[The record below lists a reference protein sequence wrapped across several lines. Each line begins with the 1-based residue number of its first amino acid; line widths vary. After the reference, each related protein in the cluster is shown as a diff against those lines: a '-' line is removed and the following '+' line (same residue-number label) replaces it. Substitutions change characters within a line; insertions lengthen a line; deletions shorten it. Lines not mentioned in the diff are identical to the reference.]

1 MSENVNSK
9 NQVLEVEVII
19 PEEILKENEELNSL
33 YDSKKKIIR
42 YDIAPE
48 TTEDLKSKLVEMVK
62 TSSTGDLVAFN
73 PIIAAL
79 NYIQSFK
86 EIKYD
91 PEKKNTQDYTDAK
104 VKIGKFN
111 AAVTKT
117 AKAIKDPHNAYTKM
131 LVNLEAL
138 LKQESA
144 NVRSALDTNFK
155 EYLDEEAKKAQ
166 EKLDKKNAATNKIIS
181 DLSEE
186 NAANLEKLKNQA
198 KATRKAEIENI
209 INKVGIDVGLEVP
222 KLNLEGLK
230 AYRDKILNA
239 KMGDPNTPEIE
250 FSSEEKTEFS
260 QAWSTAVLA
269 AVNVIDM
276 AIKSNETSAE
286 NAKIATENE
295 VLKANTP
302 SGVFTVDDDDMPFAV
317 PAPQEA
323 KQPEPEQ
330 PYVPVTDAEKFQAV
344 VDLLEKM
351 DAFSKETYQAIIAFQ
366 FDDLNI
372 QKVQSKLDSSIKN
385 ILDWTEK
392 SLNWTT
398 DKKNQYINFLNSQQN
413 EI

>member
-9 NQVLEVEVII
+9 NQVLEVEVVI
-19 PEEILKENEELNSL
+19 PEEILKENDELNSL

-48 TTEDLKSKLVEMVK
+48 TTEDLKQKLTEMVK

-111 AAVTKT
+111 SAVTKT
-117 AKAIKDPHNAYTKM
+117 ATAIKAPHNAYTKM

-155 EYLDEEAKKAQ
+155 EYLDEEAEKAK
-166 EKLDKKNAATNKIIS
+166 EKLEKKNAATNKIIS

-230 AYRDKILNA
+230 AYRDTILNA

-260 QAWSTAVLA
+260 QAWATAVLS
-269 AVNVIDM
+269 AVNVIDL

-286 NAKIATENE
+286 NAKISTENE

-302 SGVFTVDDDDMPFAV
+302 SGVFTVDDDMPFAV
-317 PAPQEA
+317 PVPQEA

-330 PYVPVTDAEKFQAV
+330 PYVPVTDAEKFEAIIA
-344 VDLLEKM
+344 LLEQM
-351 DAFSKETYQAIIAFQ
+351 DSFSKETYEAIIAFQ

-392 SLNWTT
+392 SLVWTT

>member
-9 NQVLEVEVII
+9 NQVLEVEVVI
-19 PEEILKENEELNSL
+19 PEEILKENDELNSL

-48 TTEDLKSKLVEMVK
+48 TTEDLKQKLTEMVK

-111 AAVTKT
+111 SAVTKT
-117 AKAIKDPHNAYTKM
+117 ATAIKAPHNAYTKM

-155 EYLDEEAKKAQ
+155 EYLDEEAEKAK
-166 EKLDKKNAATNKIIS
+166 EKLEKKNAATNKIIS

-230 AYRDKILNA
+230 AYRDTILNA

-260 QAWSTAVLA
+260 QAWATAVLS
-269 AVNVIDM
+269 AVNVIDL

-286 NAKIATENE
+286 NAKISTENE

-317 PAPQEA
+317 PVPQEA

-330 PYVPVTDAEKFQAV
+330 PYVPVTDAEKFEAIIA
-344 VDLLEKM
+344 LLEQM
-351 DAFSKETYQAIIAFQ
+351 DSFSKETYEAIIAFQ

-392 SLNWTT
+392 SLVWTT